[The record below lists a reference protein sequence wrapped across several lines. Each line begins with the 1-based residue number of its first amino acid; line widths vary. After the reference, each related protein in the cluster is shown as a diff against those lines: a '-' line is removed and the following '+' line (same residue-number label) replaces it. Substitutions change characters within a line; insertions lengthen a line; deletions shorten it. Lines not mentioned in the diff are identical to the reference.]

1 MSAVTDGM
9 RARSYPDTVAK
20 CSERCPHCTID
31 DIHATAQDCVHAYMR
46 KRRKTE
52 AKEKAEELE
61 NTRLRVATDN
71 LAVLAQARP
80 LTHVAQRGCAT
91 DDKRRSFHV
100 SLHALH
106 LRAL

>member
-1 MSAVTDGM
+1 M
-9 RARSYPDTVAK
+9 
-20 CSERCPHCTID
+20 
-31 DIHATAQDCVHAYMR
+31 HAYMR

-80 LTHVAQRGCAT
+80 SCTL
-91 DDKRRSFHV
+91 
-100 SLHALH
+100 
-106 LRAL
+106 LRAGVSVVTGGAVSMCLCRPCI